1 MTMKNTNVSAR
12 SRFGVHTFTFATL
25 ALSCLAGAATTV
37 RAAEVS
43 ADSVPTKTVTYRDL
57 NLGNSEG
64 IEQLYRRIVAAAQQ
78 VCNELNGR
86 SLAEKRQF
94 SICTGESIAH
104 AVATVD
110 QPALTALQALKT
122 GQPEVNAK
130 LAKR

>member
-1 MTMKNTNVSAR
+1 MKNTNVSAR
-12 SRFGVHTFTFATL
+12 SRFGVPTLTFATL

-37 RAAEVS
+37 RAAEAS
-43 ADSVPTKTVTYRDL
+43 ADPMPMKTVTYRDL

-86 SLAEKRQF
+86 SLEEKRQF

-104 AVATVD
+104 AVAAVD
-110 QPALTALQALKT
+110 QPALTALQALQT
-122 GQPEVNAK
+122 GQPAVSAK